1 MRKRALT
8 FFGILVFAFCVLRF
22 APTDVFAKRTLP
34 QVAPPKAATTGASK
48 AVPSVQTKG
57 VGVSVKLRSDRRA
70 VVATFTNLGVA
81 KSVSYQLTYRTGR
94 VNEGAG
100 GSLSSLSQDP
110 AVRELLFGT
119 CSKGVCRYHTGIT
132 NAKFTVT
139 TTLKNGAKIVKP
151 FRLKV

>member
-1 MRKRALT
+1 MIVKRVFI
-8 FFGILVFAFCVLRF
+8 FFGIFVFTFYILRF

-34 QVAPPKAATTGASK
+34 QAAQSKTTTKSN
-48 AVPSVQTKG
+48 AVPSVRTKG
-57 VGVSVKLRSDRRA
+57 VGVSVKIRSDRRA
-70 VVATFTNLGVA
+70 VVATFSNLGVA
-81 KSVSYQLTYRTGR
+81 KSVSYQLTYKAGK

-132 NAKFTVT
+132 NTKFTVT
-139 TTLKNGAKIVKP
+139 TTLKNGVKIVKP

>member
-1 MRKRALT
+1 MLAI
-8 FFGILVFAFCVLRF
+8 FGILLFSFYVLP
-22 APTDVFAKRTLP
+22 PTDVFAKRTLP
-34 QVAPPKAATTGASK
+34 QVAPPKATASVK
-48 AVPSVQTKG
+48 SVPSVATRG
-57 VGVSVKLRSDRRA
+57 VGVSVRFRPDRRA
-70 VVATFTNLGVA
+70 IIATFSNLGVA
-81 KSVSYQLTYRTGR
+81 KSVSYQLTYRSGR

-119 CSKGVCRYHTGIT
+119 CSKGVCRYHMGIT

-139 TTLKNGAKIVKP
+139 TTLKNGVKIVKP